1 MSEANSNLP
10 PARLTFRRDGSPTF
24 NLFVSRTAFQPT
36 VEEIRAAVSDRNPP
50 LTGEWVVGF
59 WGDRDGFVTI
69 DFDWQ
74 PQPEHPSGLSG
85 EHDVVLDA
93 IQEACL

>member
-1 MSEANSNLP
+1 MSEAEPMSEANSNLP

-24 NLFVSRTAFQPT
+24 NLPVVRAAFQPT
-36 VEEIRAAVSDRNPP
+36 VEEIRAAVADRNPP

-69 DFDWQ
+69 DFDWK
-74 PQPEHPSGLSG
+74 PIPPPAEGPFYG
-85 EHDVVLDA
+85 EGY
-93 IQEACL
+93 